1 LTSLYAYPHVRKNAA
16 GNCISGG
23 TKIQPVNRQWWCY
36 NALAVTMKANELLKD
51 RREDILRVAAQHG
64 AQKVRVF
71 GSAARGDDGPDSDLD
86 FLVEF
91 EEGRSL
97 LDVTALWQDLEELL
111 GRKVDIVEPEG
122 LHWYI
127 RDRVL
132 REALPL

>member
-1 LTSLYAYPHVRKNAA
+1 
-16 GNCISGG
+16 
-23 TKIQPVNRQWWCY
+23 
-36 NALAVTMKANELLKD
+36 MKANELLRD

-71 GSAARGDDGPDSDLD
+71 GSAARGDAGPDSDLD

>member
-1 LTSLYAYPHVRKNAA
+1 
-16 GNCISGG
+16 
-23 TKIQPVNRQWWCY
+23 
-36 NALAVTMKANELLKD
+36 MKPNELLKD

-71 GSAARGDDGPDSDLD
+71 GSAARGDAGPDSDLD

>member
-1 LTSLYAYPHVRKNAA
+1 
-16 GNCISGG
+16 
-23 TKIQPVNRQWWCY
+23 
-36 NALAVTMKANELLKD
+36 MKANELLKD

-64 AQKVRVF
+64 AQNVRVF
-71 GSAARGDDGPDSDLD
+71 GSAVRGDAGPDSDLD

-91 EEGRSL
+91 EAGRSL

>member
-1 LTSLYAYPHVRKNAA
+1 
-16 GNCISGG
+16 
-23 TKIQPVNRQWWCY
+23 
-36 NALAVTMKANELLKD
+36 MKANELLKD

-71 GSAARGDDGPDSDLD
+71 GSAARGDAGPDSDLD

-127 RDRVL
+127 RDRVI

>member
-1 LTSLYAYPHVRKNAA
+1 
-16 GNCISGG
+16 
-23 TKIQPVNRQWWCY
+23 
-36 NALAVTMKANELLKD
+36 MKANELLKD

-71 GSAARGDDGPDSDLD
+71 GSAARGDAGPDSDLD

-132 REALPL
+132 REAMPL

>member
-1 LTSLYAYPHVRKNAA
+1 
-16 GNCISGG
+16 
-23 TKIQPVNRQWWCY
+23 
-36 NALAVTMKANELLKD
+36 MKPNELLKD

-71 GSAARGDDGPDSDLD
+71 GSAARGDAGPDSDLD

-97 LDVTALWQDLEELL
+97 LDVSALWQDLEELL

>member
-1 LTSLYAYPHVRKNAA
+1 
-16 GNCISGG
+16 
-23 TKIQPVNRQWWCY
+23 
-36 NALAVTMKANELLKD
+36 MKANDLLKD

-71 GSAARGDDGPDSDLD
+71 GSAARGDAGPDSDLD

>member
-1 LTSLYAYPHVRKNAA
+1 MP
-16 GNCISGG
+16 GNC
-23 TKIQPVNRQWWCY
+23 QPGCY

-64 AQKVRVF
+64 AQNVRVF
-71 GSAARGDDGPDSDLD
+71 GSATRGDAGPDSDLD

-91 EEGRSL
+91 EEGQSL

-111 GRKVDIVEPEG
+111 GREVDVVEPEG

>member
-1 LTSLYAYPHVRKNAA
+1 
-16 GNCISGG
+16 
-23 TKIQPVNRQWWCY
+23 
-36 NALAVTMKANELLKD
+36 MKANELLKD

>member
-1 LTSLYAYPHVRKNAA
+1 
-16 GNCISGG
+16 
-23 TKIQPVNRQWWCY
+23 
-36 NALAVTMKANELLKD
+36 MKANELLKD
-51 RREDILRVAAQHG
+51 RREDILRLAAQHG
-64 AQKVRVF
+64 AHRVRVF
-71 GSAARGDDGPDSDLD
+71 GSAARGDAGPDGDLD

-111 GRKVDIVEPEG
+111 GLEVDIVEPEG

>member
-1 LTSLYAYPHVRKNAA
+1 M
-16 GNCISGG
+16 
-23 TKIQPVNRQWWCY
+23 
-36 NALAVTMKANELLKD
+36 AVNELLKD

-71 GSAARGDDGPDSDLD
+71 GSAARGDAGPDSDLD

-127 RDRVL
+127 RDTVL